1 MSTLLNNYNWALS
14 RTPLKFLFVN
24 AHIHDHS
31 HTQFLGSPSKGTLKN
46 VVSDCWHGAVSQL
59 LLIVYLKATSGG
71 IMSTRAL
78 NFAHAASIPWMAQT
92 YILVLDINRPRLSL
106 PLRTRPLSLH
116 VFKQKLNDHLPR
128 LWQKMLWDILS
139 LRLILILNTECY
151 SWPYDHTHFVFT
163 VSYHVQHWPWKRAH
177 LQLHSA
183 SSPEHVECWARLGPW
198 DICRVGAVLHFNP
211 WFGWVI
217 AMMIMD
223 TH

>member
-1 MSTLLNNYNWALS
+1 MWYL
-14 RTPLKFLFVN
+14 
-24 AHIHDHS
+24 I
-31 HTQFLGSPSKGTLKN
+31 
-46 VVSDCWHGAVSQL
+46 DCWHGAVSQL

-106 PLRTRPLSLH
+106 PLRMRPLSLH
-116 VFKQKLNDHLPR
+116 VFKQKLNDHLPK

-183 SSPEHVECWARLGPW
+183 SSPEHVSAGPAGPLRHLQSGCFLSYTSTLGLLSNC
-198 DICRVGAVLHFNP
+198 DDDHGYSLKIS
-211 WFGWVI
+211 
-217 AMMIMD
+217 
-223 TH
+223 